1 VKQGTST
8 YSVSLSSYVTQ
19 GLNGWQT
26 VTIPIANIVGLNKAA
41 TINSLGFSF
50 FSSKAMTVD
59 VDDITFAN

>member
-1 VKQGTST
+1 
-8 YSVSLSSYVTQ
+8 
-19 GLNGWQT
+19 LNGWQT
-26 VTIPIANIVGLNKAA
+26 VTIPIANIVGRNKAA